1 MPSRRSHQKRV
12 HSCDLACS
20 WDPSEAAAN
29 GSIER
34 VGAQELTAEFSVQAY
49 QQQAAAAAAGP
60 GQLGNAGNHASL
72 QHFAAQQGKMDQV
85 RILASLQN
93 RPLLTQPQ

>member
-1 MPSRRSHQKRV
+1 M
-12 HSCDLACS
+12 
-20 WDPSEAAAN
+20 
-29 GSIER
+29 
-34 VGAQELTAEFSVQAY
+34 QAY

-85 RILASLQN
+85 RISASLQS
-93 RPLLTQPQ
+93 RPLLTQPRLPHFLLLPLGKQPSAALHNAEPEHKCTL